1 MPVRAVA
8 EAFDQPVHW
17 DGATKSVYIGSR
29 QVQTT
34 TKQPIVLSSGNYIAG
49 TDFPAGTY
57 DIVAL
62 SSGGNVMSSNSFNGG
77 INAIIGTSDMND
89 DLGIEFYEGSYKNI
103 SLPQGTELSLM
114 GAMGNFQI
122 QLVPSR

>member
-1 MPVRAVA
+1 
-8 EAFDQPVHW
+8 
-17 DGATKSVYIGSR
+17 
-29 QVQTT
+29 
-34 TKQPIVLSSGNYIAG
+34 
-49 TDFPAGTY
+49 
-57 DIVAL
+57 
-62 SSGGNVMSSNSFNGG
+62 MSSNSFNGG

-122 QLVPSR
+122 QLIPSR